1 MHSWPAFLAG
11 AGGAWKTERMMLRLF
26 GDRRSGNCYKVALI
40 MGLTGRRYEW
50 VETDVVG
57 GETRTPFFLS
67 INPNGK
73 VPLLQLQDG
82 SYLAESNAMLIHLAE
97 ESPYLPIDGYARA
110 TVFQWLFFEQ
120 YSHEPYIA
128 VARFL
133 LNYAHGQEV
142 DARHL
147 AMLHDR
153 GQQALGVMEN
163 VLAHRPFFAGDQF
176 TIADMALYAYT
187 HVAHEG
193 GFDLEPLEA
202 VRAWL
207 SRVAGQ
213 PGHFDLCD
221 LPV

>member
-1 MHSWPAFLAG
+1 MF
-11 AGGAWKTERMMLRLF
+11 RLF
-26 GDRRSGNCYKVALI
+26 GDHRSGNCYKVALI
-40 MGLTGRRYEW
+40 MALTGRTYEW
-50 VETDVVG
+50 VETDVIG

-67 INPNGK
+67 ANPNGK

-97 ESPYLPIDGYARA
+97 ETPYLPVDGFQRAR
-110 TVFQWLFFEQ
+110 VFQWLFFEQ

-133 LNYAHGQEV
+133 LNYQHGQEM
-142 DARHL
+142 DPQRL

-163 VLAHRPFFAGDQF
+163 VLVHQPFFAGDRF
-176 TIADMALYAYT
+176 TIADIALYAYT

-193 GFDLEPLEA
+193 GFDLQPLDA

-207 SRVAGQ
+207 ARVAGQ

-221 LPV
+221 MPV